1 MRAIVA
7 GGGIVGLTTAI
18 ALHQQGIEAIVC
30 EQAPEI
36 RAAGAGL
43 GLWSNALAAYDALG
57 LGDQIRAIGK
67 PGEMRFRDPAGRLIE
82 TPGFTDEDHAFTLV
96 HRVQLNTMLAD
107 TVGRDN
113 IRLNARVVDYREDD
127 RGVTAV
133 LSDGTALAGD
143 ILVGADGAY
152 SMIRSVLL
160 PGSEA
165 IEHEG
170 HVVWRAVI
178 DPPEGV
184 TAPVAITVAG
194 EQRTRGGF
202 VPTADG
208 SVFWLVN
215 QFDSGALNG
224 SLKEQA
230 RERASFLDTTGWLP
244 EMSAL
249 IEATREHQILR
260 NQVMLVPELSQWV
273 SSRVA
278 LVGDAA
284 HALSPHIS
292 AGATLGIEDA
302 LLLAR
307 LLGAAG
313 EIGAAGKIGA
323 ALGDYER
330 DRVQHYR
337 RVNELSKKVEDSAT
351 PEEFAIT
358 FATFTNWMISR

>member
-1 MRAIVA
+1 MRVIVA

-18 ALHQQGIEAIVC
+18 ALHQHGIEAIVC

-43 GLWSNALAAYDALG
+43 GLWSNALAVYDALG

-67 PGEMRFRDPAGRLIE
+67 PGEMRFRDPSGRLIE
-82 TPGFTDEDHAFTLV
+82 TPGFTDEDHAFTVV
-96 HRVQLNTMLAD
+96 HRVKLNNMLAD
-107 TVGRDN
+107 AVGSDN
-113 IRLNARVVDYREDD
+113 IRLNARVVDYREDEA
-127 RGVTAV
+127 GVTAV
-133 LSDGTALAGD
+133 HNDGTTLDGD
-143 ILVGADGAY
+143 MLVGADGAY
-152 SMIRSVLL
+152 SMVRSVLL
-160 PGSEA
+160 PGSDA
-165 IEHEG
+165 VEHEG

-178 DPPEGV
+178 VPPEGV
-184 TAPVAITVAG
+184 TLPHAITVAG
-194 EQRTRGGF
+194 ERRTRGGV

-215 QFDSGALNG
+215 QFDAGALEG
-224 SLKEQA
+224 SLKDQA
-230 RERASFLDTTGWLP
+230 RERAAFLDTTGWLP

-249 IEATREHQILR
+249 IEATSEEQILR

-307 LLGAAG
+307 LLGAPG
-313 EIGAAGKIGA
+313 EIGP
-323 ALGDYER
+323 ALVAYER

-337 RVNELSKKVEDSAT
+337 QVNELSAKVENSAT

-358 FATFTNWMISR
+358 FATFTSWMITR